1 MNSAWGIVLSAHI
14 CLCTGIADI
23 PLAEALP
30 LALFLRNRMK
40 ILLYFGDTRSRSLV
54 PASQPK
60 DSLSK
65 YQIIASLS
73 LSVLETEIVYFF
85 IVRNILVLI
94 TQLE

>member
-1 MNSAWGIVLSAHI
+1 
-14 CLCTGIADI
+14 
-23 PLAEALP
+23 
-30 LALFLRNRMK
+30 MK

-54 PASQPK
+54 PATQQK

>member
-1 MNSAWGIVLSAHI
+1 
-14 CLCTGIADI
+14 LCTEIADI

-30 LALFLRNRMK
+30 LALFFRNRMK
-40 ILLYFGDTRSRSLV
+40 ILLSFGDTRSRSLV
-54 PASQPK
+54 PATQQK

-85 IVRNILVLI
+85 IVRNILVLT

>member
-1 MNSAWGIVLSAHI
+1 M
-14 CLCTGIADI
+14 
-23 PLAEALP
+23 AEALP

-40 ILLYFGDTRSRSLV
+40 ILLLLYFGDTRSRSLV
-54 PASQPK
+54 PATQQK

>member
-1 MNSAWGIVLSAHI
+1 M
-14 CLCTGIADI
+14 CTAIAGI
-23 PLAEALP
+23 PLADAPP

-40 ILLYFGDTRSRSLV
+40 ILLLLYFGDTRSRSLL
-54 PASQPK
+54 PAAQQK

-65 YQIIASLS
+65 YHIIASLS

>member
-1 MNSAWGIVLSAHI
+1 M
-14 CLCTGIADI
+14 CTGIADI

-40 ILLYFGDTRSRSLV
+40 ILLLLYFGDTRSRSLV
-54 PASQPK
+54 PASQQK

>member
-1 MNSAWGIVLSAHI
+1 M
-14 CLCTGIADI
+14 CTAIADI
-23 PLAEALP
+23 PLADAPP

-40 ILLYFGDTRSRSLV
+40 ILLLLYFGDTRSRSLL
-54 PASQPK
+54 PATQQK

>member
-1 MNSAWGIVLSAHI
+1 
-14 CLCTGIADI
+14 
-23 PLAEALP
+23 
-30 LALFLRNRMK
+30 MK
-40 ILLYFGDTRSRSLV
+40 ILLLLYFGDTRSRSLV
-54 PASQPK
+54 PATQQK

-73 LSVLETEIVYFF
+73 LSVLETETVYFF